1 MKKNEFAQYFSEF
14 LEKNNYKLDY
24 VAKELNSAKSTMSQ
38 YKNGGR
44 IPQDEVVE
52 NFIKVFKF
60 SEKEAKNI
68 RRMVNRDR
76 SPEIIIKELDDLKKE
91 VNHSKDK
98 LTVVELTHQ
107 IPVYSKVFAGENGVL
122 EFGELIEYINIPSLR
137 NGTEIIGIKVDGDSM
152 ERTIPQGATI
162 LVKKDIEVSDNEI
175 GVFIH
180 NNNPLVKR
188 FRKKENEVYLMS
200 DNNNYMPICVREG
213 DEFYIVGKVVE
224 YLCKL

>member
-1 MKKNEFAQYFSEF
+1 MSTKLAITLKKLREKRNISIMALSEISGVGNGTIGNIERGASNGRIST
-14 LEKNNYKLDY
+14 LEKISKALNLNKQERE
-24 VAKELNSAKSTMSQ
+24 ELFSC
-38 YKNGGR
+38 
-44 IPQDEVVE
+44 VVPDD
-52 NFIKVFKF
+52 IK
-60 SEKEAKNI
+60 I
-68 RRMVNRDR
+68 T
-76 SPEIIIKELDDLKKE
+76 
-91 VNHSKDK
+91 KDK
-98 LTVVELTHQ
+98 LSIVELDCK

-152 ERTIPQGATI
+152 ERTIPEGATI
-162 LVKKDIEVSDNEI
+162 LVKKDVEVSDNEI

-188 FRKKENEVYLMS
+188 FRKKENEAYLIS
-200 DNNNYMPICVREG
+200 DNNNYMPIAIREW

>member
-1 MKKNEFAQYFSEF
+1 MSTKLAITLKKLRESRNISIMALSEKCGIGNGTIGNIERGTSNGRIST
-14 LEKNNYKLDY
+14 LEKISKALNLNKQEREELFNCVVPEDIKL
-24 VAKELNSAKSTMSQ
+24 T
-38 YKNGGR
+38 
-44 IPQDEVVE
+44 
-52 NFIKVFKF
+52 
-60 SEKEAKNI
+60 
-68 RRMVNRDR
+68 
-76 SPEIIIKELDDLKKE
+76 
-91 VNHSKDK
+91 KDK
-98 LTVVELTHQ
+98 LSVVELGCK

-188 FRKKENEVYLMS
+188 FRKKENEVYLIS
-200 DNNNYMPICVREG
+200 DNNNYMPIAIREW
-213 DEFYIVGKVVE
+213 DEFYVVGKVVE

>member
-1 MKKNEFAQYFSEF
+1 MSTKLAITLKK
-14 LEKNNYKLDY
+14 LREKRNLSIMALAEISGLGNGTIGNIERGASNGR
-24 VAKELNSAKSTMSQ
+24 VSTL
-38 YKNGGR
+38 
-44 IPQDEVVE
+44 
-52 NFIKVFKF
+52 
-60 SEKEAKNI
+60 
-68 RRMVNRDR
+68 
-76 SPEIIIKELDDLKKE
+76 EIISKALNLNKQEREELFNCIVPDDVK
-91 VNHSKDK
+91 SPRISRDK
-98 LTVVELTHQ
+98 LSIVNLEHQ

-162 LVKKDIEVSDNEI
+162 LVKKDVEVSDNEI

-200 DNNNYMPICVREG
+200 DNTSYMPIAIREG

>member
-1 MKKNEFAQYFSEF
+1 MNTKLAITLKKLREKRNLSIMALSEISGVGNGTIGNIERGANKGRIET
-14 LEKNNYKLDY
+14 LEKLSFGLQLSNEERT
-24 VAKELNSAKSTMSQ
+24 ELFSCLVPDDVKSP
-38 YKNGGR
+38 R
-44 IPQDEVVE
+44 I
-52 NFIKVFKF
+52 
-60 SEKEAKNI
+60 S
-68 RRMVNRDR
+68 R
-76 SPEIIIKELDDLKKE
+76 
-91 VNHSKDK
+91 DK
-98 LTVVELTHQ
+98 LSIVNLEHQ

-122 EFGELIEYINIPSLR
+122 EFGEIIEYINIPSLR

>member
-1 MKKNEFAQYFSEF
+1 MSTKLAITLKKLREKRNLSIMALSEISGVGNGTIGNIERGANKGRIET
-14 LEKNNYKLDY
+14 LEKLSIGLNLSNEER
-24 VAKELNSAKSTMSQ
+24 AELFSCLVPEDIKSSKT
-38 YKNGGR
+38 
-44 IPQDEVVE
+44 P
-52 NFIKVFKF
+52 
-60 SEKEAKNI
+60 
-68 RRMVNRDR
+68 
-76 SPEIIIKELDDLKKE
+76 
-91 VNHSKDK
+91 KDK
-98 LTVVELTHQ
+98 LSIVNLEHK

-162 LVKKDIEVSDNEI
+162 LVKKDVEVSDNEI

-188 FRKKENEVYLMS
+188 LRKKENEAYLMS
-200 DNNNYMPICVREG
+200 DNNNYMPIAIREG

>member
-1 MKKNEFAQYFSEF
+1 MSTKLAITLKKLREKRNLTIMALSEISGVGNGTIGNIERGENKGRVET
-14 LEKNNYKLDY
+14 LEKLSTALNLSSEERRELFSCIVPDDVKLSKD
-24 VAKELNSAKSTMSQ
+24 
-38 YKNGGR
+38 
-44 IPQDEVVE
+44 
-52 NFIKVFKF
+52 KF
-60 SEKEAKNI
+60 
-68 RRMVNRDR
+68 
-76 SPEIIIKELDDLKKE
+76 
-91 VNHSKDK
+91 SKDK
-98 LTVVELTHQ
+98 LSVVELDCK

-162 LVKKDIEVSDNEI
+162 LVKKDVEVSDNEI

-188 FRKKENEVYLMS
+188 FRKKENEAYLIS
-200 DNNNYMPICVREG
+200 DNNNYMPIAIREG